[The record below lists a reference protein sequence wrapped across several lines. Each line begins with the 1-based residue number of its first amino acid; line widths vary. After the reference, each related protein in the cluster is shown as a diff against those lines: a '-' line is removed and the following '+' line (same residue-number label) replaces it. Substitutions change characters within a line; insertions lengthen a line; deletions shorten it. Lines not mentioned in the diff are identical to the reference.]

1 MATSTRKRKSKASSK
16 QEVTKQATVAEESAT
31 APQAAT
37 VEHITKAARQTIAA
51 QTTTEP
57 KATMAE
63 PPAMVSQTTVAEEPI
78 MAPQAIRP
86 TQRGHTNGNSPAR
99 EDIERRAYELFIARG
114 AIHGNDLADWF
125 RAEQEFGKQAG
136 AEF

>member
-1 MATSTRKRKSKASSK
+1 MATSTRKRKPKGSSK
-16 QEVTKQATVAEESAT
+16 QEVTKQAIVADEPAT
-31 APQAAT
+31 APQAT
-37 VEHITKAARQTIAA
+37 VTKAERQTIAA

-57 KATMAE
+57 KAAMAE
-63 PPAMVSQTTVAEEPI
+63 PPATAPQATVAEEPI

-86 TQRGHTNGNSPAR
+86 AQRDHTNGDSPTR

-114 AIHGNDLADWF
+114 AIHGNDLEDWF
-125 RAEQEFGKQAG
+125 RAEQEFRGQAG